1 MLRTD
6 DLDYHLPPDLI
17 ATQPASPR
25 DAARLMVLRRSEP
38 DFIQHRHIRDLPD
51 ILRAGDTMIVN
62 RTRVLPARLRGVRTD
77 TGGRAEGLFVH
88 ELPRADPDAPIAW
101 QVLLKL
107 RRTKPGV
114 TVRLDRSDG
123 APSPIN
129 LRLVARIGAESGDD
143 AAGWHVTVHDAPPG
157 ATTPHILE
165 HVGLTPLPPYILA
178 ARRKH
183 DERGDDARDRAEYQ
197 TVYAASQP
205 QGEGSVAAPTA
216 GLHFT
221 PELLETLHSR
231 GVRRAEVELAV
242 GMGTFKPVE
251 TEFVEQHA
259 MHSEWCIVPRDTAE
273 LVQRT
278 LAAPPTSD
286 AGRLIAIGTTT
297 ARTLESF
304 ASLAEML
311 ATPSVFTRLLIT
323 PGHRF
328 RHFHGLLTNFHLPRS
343 TLLAMVAAFLDD
355 DDRVRGQGLSR
366 MLAAYRAAVDAGYRF
381 YSFGDAMIILP

>member
-6 DLDYHLPPDLI
+6 DLDYHLPPDRI

-38 DFIQHRHIRDLPD
+38 DFIRHRHIRDLPD
-51 ILRAGDTMIVN
+51 ILRAGDTLIVN

-88 ELPRADPDAPIAW
+88 ELPCADPDAALSW

-107 RRTKPGV
+107 RRAKPGV

-123 APSPIN
+123 APSPIH
-129 LRLVARIGAESGDD
+129 LRLVERLGAESGDH
-143 AAGWHVTVHDAPPG
+143 AAGWRVTVHGAPPG
-157 ATTPHILE
+157 ATTPRLLE
-165 HVGLTPLPPYILA
+165 QVGLTPLPPYILA

-183 DERGDDARDRAEYQ
+183 DECGDDTRDRAEYQ
-197 TVYAASQP
+197 TVYAASHL
-205 QGEGSVAAPTA
+205 QGQGSIAAPTA

-221 PELLETLHSR
+221 PELLETLNSR
-231 GVRRAEVELAV
+231 GIGRAEVELAV

-251 TEFVEQHA
+251 TEYVEQHA
-259 MHSEWCIVPRDTAE
+259 MHSEWCTVPRSTAE
-273 LVQRT
+273 LIQRT
-278 LAAPPTSD
+278 LAAALTPD

-304 ASLAEML
+304 ASPAEML
-311 ATPSVFTRLLIT
+311 ATPSVSTRLLIT
-323 PGHRF
+323 PGHGF

-355 DDRVRGQGLSR
+355 DDRVRGQGLAR
-366 MLAAYRAAVDAGYRF
+366 ILAAYRTAVDMGYRF